1 MTTTLFLG
9 AVLWTSLG
17 QASASAP
24 SAVVAKLYVLTDGE
38 VTVSTPA
45 RGERPV
51 RLMVELEEG
60 STVTV
65 GPTAKPRITFL
76 KTGIRAQLAP
86 NSKVKIVGNRITLLK
101 GGKPTDL
108 PKIPVRIAQHGTGAT
123 VSRPAATLA
132 RGDKLEIS
140 LIGGFRSIPEELRWR
155 SVEGAASYRISI
167 KEADERIVSV
177 FYSDGDKTTL
187 PTDAL
192 KIKRGLNYEI
202 AIEALNAEAATIKT
216 GSAFFRILTED
227 EVKDLNQLESKSGLL
242 DLDDPGELLVLADLY
257 EEFMLDSDALG
268 MYRKLNVTKPRNE
281 QIDAAIERIEKGRI
295 PPALKS
301 KDKPNGSRSGGKR

>member
-17 QASASAP
+17 QASTTMP
-24 SAVVAKLYVLTDGE
+24 SSVVAKLYVYSEGE

-65 GPTAKPRITFL
+65 GPNAKPRITFL
-76 KTGIRAQLAP
+76 KTGVRAQLAP
-86 NSKVKIVGNRITLLK
+86 NSKVKIVGSRITLIK
-101 GGKPTDL
+101 GAKPTDL

-123 VSRPAATLA
+123 VSRPAATLV

-155 SVEGAASYRISI
+155 AVEGASSYRISI
-167 KEADERIVSV
+167 KEADERVVSV

-187 PTDAL
+187 QTDMMQ
-192 KIKRGLNYEI
+192 IKRGPNYEI
-202 AIEALNAEAATIKT
+202 SVEALNSESVVIKT
-216 GSAFFRILTED
+216 GSAFFRILTEE
-227 EVKDLNQLESKSGLL
+227 EVKDLSQLETKSGVL
-242 DLDDPGELLVLADLY
+242 DLDDPTELLVLADIY
-257 EEFMLDSDALG
+257 EEFMLDADALG
-268 MYRKLNVTKPRNE
+268 MYRKLMVTKPKNE

-295 PPALKS
+295 PPSLKS
-301 KDKPNGSRSGGKR
+301 KDKPTGSRSGGKR